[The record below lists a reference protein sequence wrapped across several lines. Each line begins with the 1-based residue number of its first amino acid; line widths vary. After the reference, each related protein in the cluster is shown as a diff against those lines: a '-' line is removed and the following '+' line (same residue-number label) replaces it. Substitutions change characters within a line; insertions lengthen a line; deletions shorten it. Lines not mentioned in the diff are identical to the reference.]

1 MDTVRIPID
10 FNGFAL
16 LVDNLGLSKRGCNLM
31 PRFAL
36 CYRFYRSLVFEK
48 TQLSQVFAEA
58 GCIPKQYLFPN
69 QLNLFEF

>member
-16 LVDNLGLSKRGCNLM
+16 LMDNLGLSKRGSNLM
-31 PRFAL
+31 PRFRL

-48 TQLSQVFAEA
+48 THLSQVFAGAE
-58 GCIPKQYLFPN
+58 CIPKQYLFPN